1 MNTLSVVKTLA
12 DVESELARLRKRHI
26 CGAAKKLA
34 EAKRIRTAM
43 LRAELDHGLIH
54 VRPHVKSKPSR
65 RQTSF
70 QLEAA

>member
-1 MNTLSVVKTLA
+1 MNTLSVVKTIA
-12 DVESELARLRKRHI
+12 DVERELTRLRRTHAR
-26 CGAAKKLA
+26 GAAKKLA

-43 LRAELDHGLIH
+43 LRAELDGGKVH
-54 VRPHVKSKPSR
+54 VKPHVKSKPSR